1 MKRALAICLAGLFS
15 SGAMAAD
22 LMQVYQ
28 DALANDA
35 KFAAARAQLEA
46 GQESVVQGRAGLLP
60 QLGLSA
66 DAAWND
72 AEININ
78 WPAIE
83 NIQLSA
89 KDQQGIEL
97 FKAELYE

>member
-15 SGAMAAD
+15 SGAVAAD

-60 QLGLSA
+60 QIGLSA

-72 AEININ
+72 AELKSN
-78 WPAIE
+78 
-83 NIQLSA
+83 
-89 KDQQGIEL
+89 
-97 FKAELYE
+97 